1 MVLQSLQTSTGRG
14 TVLQEQL
21 KNYRNIVT
29 LKDGVNVLLR
39 LMTADDEQRLI
50 DLFEPTS
57 EEDLRYFRDKVKD
70 PAVIQEW
77 CRSLDY
83 NRVMPLLAL
92 VKNRVVGQ
100 TTLHFQRGPK
110 RHVGEVRIFLAKDYR
125 RRGLGTKM
133 LHTLVDVA
141 RKQDLHIL
149 FAEAVTEQT
158 RVIKAFQNQGFKLQ
172 TVYEDYY
179 MLPDGD
185 TRDVAVMMLHL
196 KPPTDEF

>member
-1 MVLQSLQTSTGRG
+1 M
-14 TVLQEQL
+14 LQEQL

-29 LKDGVNVLLR
+29 LRDGVNVLLR
-39 LMTADDEQRLI
+39 LMTQDDEQRLI

-57 EEDLRYFRDKVKD
+57 EEDLRYIRDKVKD

-77 CRSLDY
+77 CRNLDY
-83 NRVMPLLAL
+83 NRVLPLLAL

-100 TTLHFQRGPK
+100 STLHYQKGPK
-110 RHVGEVRIFLAKDYR
+110 RHVGEVRIFLAKDFR

-133 LHTLVDVA
+133 LHTLVDLA

-149 FAEAVTEQT
+149 FGEAVTEQT

-179 MLPDGD
+179 MLPDGE
-185 TRDVAVMMLHL
+185 TRDVAILMLPL

>member
-1 MVLQSLQTSTGRG
+1 M
-14 TVLQEQL
+14 LQEQL